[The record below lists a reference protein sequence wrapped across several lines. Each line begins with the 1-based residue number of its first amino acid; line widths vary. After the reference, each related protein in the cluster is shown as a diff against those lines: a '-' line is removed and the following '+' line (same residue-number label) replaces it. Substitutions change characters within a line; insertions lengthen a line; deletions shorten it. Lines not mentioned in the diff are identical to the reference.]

1 MTRILLEVCIDDPA
15 GFAAARAGGA
25 DRLELCAALGLGGL
39 TPSPAL
45 VAEAARTGMPAF
57 AMIRPRAGDYVWT
70 DAEMTAMEAEI
81 AFLRPAG
88 LQGVVI
94 GASLPD
100 GRLDAPA
107 LARLLRAAEGLDVTL
122 NRVSDLA
129 PDGEAVVATALE
141 LGIPRILSSGG
152 APGAPEGAERLERMF
167 RAAAGRLVIMPGA
180 GLSAETLPA
189 LAGLPLTEV
198 HGSFSSP
205 RPDPAPLVAAFGFQ
219 PPGTRQTDAAKV
231 AAMRSALDALPQNR
245 P

>member
-1 MTRILLEVCIDDPA
+1 MTRILLEVCIDDTQ

-45 VAEAARTGMPAF
+45 VAEAARVGMPAM
-57 AMIRPRAGDYVWT
+57 AMIRPRPGDYVWT
-70 DAEMTAMEAEI
+70 EPEVAQMENEI
-81 AFLRPAG
+81 ALLRAVG
-88 LQGVVI
+88 LRGVVI

-100 GRLDAPA
+100 GRLDAA
-107 LARLLRAAEGLDVTL
+107 ILARLMQASQGLDVTL

-129 PDGEAVVATALE
+129 PDGEAVVALALE

-152 APGAPEGAERLERMF
+152 APGAPDGVERLARMF
-167 RAAAGRLVIMPGA
+167 RAAAGRLTIMPGA

-189 LAGLPLTEV
+189 IAGLPLAEV

-205 RPDPAPLVAAFGFQ
+205 APEPAPLVAAFGFQ
-219 PPGTRQTDAAKV
+219 PPGTRRTDAGKV
-231 AAMRSALDALPQNR
+231 AAMRAALER
-245 P
+245 MGR